1 MPGNM
6 LRLWE
11 LVAESEALLGIEAA
25 WENSLPATRDPQDQV
40 GDI

>member
-25 WENSLPATRDPQDQV
+25 WENSLPVTRDLRDLV
-40 GDI
+40 SDI